1 MSTLS
6 RTAPLPNRRHGL
18 FDTLLAAV
26 LVYGVYSTTPW
37 GALVESGVRLARGQ
51 KNLPSLV
58 ATFHGRET
66 NVALS
71 ASFVEDAMQG
81 ADEIPPPVVTAA
93 QAAGIDAALLFAYI
107 SVHGSC
113 DATSCTVQ
121 QAPELETWL
130 GRAPSSPISALELA
144 DGLARARGRFKDD
157 ALAVEA
163 LFIPPEIIARA
174 LLQAETSGTPDP
186 QALESHAN
194 FISPGLRRG
203 PLQDAVR
210 VLATHRL
217 RTLAWPVEGRF
228 RITSPFGERIHPV
241 LGTRK
246 FHNGTDVG
254 VPVGTPL
261 LSAHQGTVKRA
272 GRDSVSGLYVIVDH
286 GYGLETAYC
295 HLSEHA
301 VSTSNRVDRRQSL
314 GLSGA
319 TGRVTGPHLHYILRI
334 DGSEVDPQ
342 SYGEAPRRKTP

>member
-26 LVYGVYSTTPW
+26 LVYGVYATTPW
-37 GALVESGVRLARGQ
+37 GALAESAVRLARGQ

-58 ATFHGRET
+58 STFHGRET
-66 NVALS
+66 NVALT
-71 ASFVEDAMQG
+71 AGLLEDATQG
-81 ADEIPPPVVTAA
+81 ADEIPAAVVSAA
-93 QAAGIDAALLFAYI
+93 QTTGIDAALLFAYI
-107 SVHGSC
+107 SVHGTC
-113 DATSCTVQ
+113 DASSCTVQ
-121 QAPELETWL
+121 TPPELETWL
-130 GRAPSSPISALELA
+130 GRAPSSPVSALELA
-144 DGLARARGRFKDD
+144 DGLSRAKVRFKNE

-163 LFIPPEIIARA
+163 LFVPPEIIARA
-174 LLQAETSGTPDP
+174 LLQAESSGAHDP

-217 RTLAWPVEGRF
+217 RTLAWPVDGKF

-254 VPVGTPL
+254 VPTGTPL
-261 LSAHQGTVKRA
+261 LSAHQGIVKRA

-286 GYGLETAYC
+286 GFGLETAYC
-295 HLSEHA
+295 HLSEHG

-319 TGRVTGPHLHYILRI
+319 TGRVTGPHLHYILRV

-342 SYGEAPRRKTP
+342 AYGEAPRRKAP